1 MCRRAGRGRLGQL
14 IAPLAEPWLQ
24 TGALVA
30 VLEAEAPEPWPI
42 NVYRPQRAPVPARV
56 RLVYD
61 ELIRVLR

>member
-1 MCRRAGRGRLGQL
+1 MQS
-14 IAPLAEPWLQ
+14 
-24 TGALVA
+24 GALVS

-61 ELIRVLR
+61 ELVRVLR